1 MSNNLF
7 SEFNKISA
15 KQWKQKIQVDLKGA
29 DYNESLIWQSPE
41 DIHVKPFYSAEDLE
55 NLINNTSVKTRSFKI
70 CQAIFVA
77 DIEKSN
83 LKAVDAIKE
92 AQKASNLLFQIKM
105 FQLLIY

>member
-83 LKAVDAIKE
+83 LKAVDAIKRGAE
-92 AQKASNLLFQIKM
+92 SIK
-105 FQLLIY
+105 FIIPNKDV